1 MPDSSFC
8 CIVWSLRLRHIDD
21 GTRHAANHDHAA
33 VGLALHEVLGY
44 SNCVQIGAVDI
55 DTPKLLNAVVGVRD
69 RIVVLGKSS
78 RGDEIVNLAMSFED
92 FRERFVD

>member
-1 MPDSSFC
+1 M
-8 CIVWSLRLRHIDD
+8 
-21 GTRHAANHDHAA
+21 
-33 VGLALHEVLGY
+33 GLALHEVLGY
-44 SNCVQIGAVDI
+44 SNCVQIGAVHI